1 MLMVGESAY
10 PRQSLSAASELA
22 EYLQSSY
29 EKSIG
34 LANSQCHLPWI
45 CQYGALTCVDR
56 KVHQID
62 AEDCQGYREH
72 TPLSIESSVRKS
84 TTETYAHVPGPTRG

>member
-1 MLMVGESAY
+1 MVGESVY

-22 EYLQSSY
+22 EYLRSSY

-45 CQYGALTCVDR
+45 CQCGALTRVDR

-62 AEDCQGYREH
+62 AEDGQGYREH
-72 TPLSIESSVRKS
+72 APLSVELSVRQS
-84 TTETYAHVPGPTRG
+84 TTETCAHVPGPTRG